1 MTVWY
6 WKNQIPIVKNKL
18 ESIMRKGR
26 PMARQKVA
34 YRKRHQNRF
43 SMFLVSLVVVM
54 ILIVVAVKSVDLQR
68 KIDAKATELAA
79 LQEQIAGEEE
89 RAEEIEEFAKEVKT
103 KGYIENVAREKLG
116 LIYEGEILFK
126 KNK

>member
-1 MTVWY
+1 
-6 WKNQIPIVKNKL
+6 
-18 ESIMRKGR
+18 
-26 PMARQKVA
+26 MARRRVA

-54 ILIVVAVKSVDLQR
+54 IMVAVAVQSVTLQD
-68 KIDAKATELAA
+68 KIDAKTQQLEQLNA
-79 LQEQIAGEEE
+79 QIADEEK
-89 RAEEIEEFAKEVKT
+89 RTQEIEEFAKEVKT
-103 KGYIENVAREKLG
+103 KGYIERVAREKLG

>member
-1 MTVWY
+1 
-6 WKNQIPIVKNKL
+6 
-18 ESIMRKGR
+18 
-26 PMARQKVA
+26 MARRRVA

-54 ILIVVAVKSVDLQR
+54 IMVVVAVQSVTLQE
-68 KIDAKATELAA
+68 KIDAKNQELEQLNA
-79 LQEQIAGEEE
+79 QIADEEK
-89 RAEEIEEFAKEVKT
+89 RTQEIEEFAKEIKT
-103 KGYIENVAREKLG
+103 KGYIESVARDKLG

>member
-1 MTVWY
+1 
-6 WKNQIPIVKNKL
+6 
-18 ESIMRKGR
+18 
-26 PMARQKVA
+26 MARQRVA

-54 ILIVVAVKSVDLQR
+54 IMVVVAVQSVTLQE
-68 KIDAKATELAA
+68 KIDAKTHELQQLEA
-79 LQEQIAGEEE
+79 QIADEQK
-89 RAEEIEEFAKEVKT
+89 RTEEIEEFAKEVKT